1 MASSVQSVLFFFLIR
16 FTEAGWRME
25 LLLLY
30 GLWLCWRN
38 IPFKILNFGWIC
50 FQSFTIHIWL
60 VCWVIALTAVDKMIL
75 VASKS
80 SWSMNMYLME
90 IIMPICQVC
99 PFLTVANILCFYKC
113 ACMRVFAGESEGFT
127 NFNTALVCL
136 SDLLVWLPGWYAET
150 CPEKVLKW
158 SDRLVI
164 LIGVA
169 KAVHFL
175 HTGVIPGNFN
185 NRLKTNNILLDEHR
199 IGKLSDYGLAV
210 ITDEIE
216 KTEVFLTAFNINL

>member
-1 MASSVQSVLFFFLIR
+1 M
-16 FTEAGWRME
+16 
-25 LLLLY
+25 
-30 GLWLCWRN
+30 
-38 IPFKILNFGWIC
+38 
-50 FQSFTIHIWL
+50 
-60 VCWVIALTAVDKMIL
+60 
-75 VASKS
+75 
-80 SWSMNMYLME
+80 
-90 IIMPICQVC
+90 
-99 PFLTVANILCFYKC
+99 
-113 ACMRVFAGESEGFT
+113 
-127 NFNTALVCL
+127 
-136 SDLLVWLPGWYAET
+136 
-150 CPEKVLKW
+150 
-158 SDRLVI
+158 I